1 MLGRKKI
8 GDIVESHFSA
18 CYQMILLNF
27 SWADY
32 NISAFEMSFK
42 SNFFA
47 PESFLDENEINKI
60 YLLMERNY
68 NLSKDQI

>member
-1 MLGRKKI
+1 
-8 GDIVESHFSA
+8 
-18 CYQMILLNF
+18 MILLNF